1 MRKGGRILV
10 LLAGLGIILGIGIRT
25 RAEENIS
32 SSGALQFQGP
42 EGIVQARSQDT
53 ALLQDKVWG
62 ISEEVFDPAYY
73 SRAGKE

>member
-25 RAEENIS
+25 RAEEVTGS
-32 SSGALQFQGP
+32 CGALQFQGAG
-42 EGIVQARSQDT
+42 GIVRAWGRDV
-53 ALLQDKVWG
+53 ALLQDKLCG

-73 SRAGKE
+73 AAGRE